1 MEPKFNLWIEHNGV
15 VVLSEWRVKLLE
27 AIDQTGSISR
37 AAEHMKVTYHRAWEK
52 LHEMEEGLGYKLL
65 DAQVGGAG
73 GGGAELTDRARDLVK
88 RFRAFEQ
95 GLHDEIDDRFEA
107 TFASLA
113 K

>member
-37 AAEHMKVTYHRAWEK
+37 AVDKMKVTYHRAWEK
-52 LHEMEEGLGYKLL
+52 LHEMEQGLGYKVV

-73 GGGAELTDRARDLVK
+73 GGGAELTDKGRDLIK
-88 RFRAFEQ
+88 RFRKLDQ
-95 GLHDEIDDRFEA
+95 GLSDEIDQRFDEA
-107 TFASLA
+107 F

>member
-37 AAEHMKVTYHRAWEK
+37 AAERMKVTYHRAWEK
-52 LHEMEEGLGYKLL
+52 IHEMEEGLGEKLI

-73 GGGAELTDRARDLVK
+73 GGGAELTAKGRDLIK
-88 RFRAFEQ
+88 RFRQLDQ
-95 GLHDEIDDRFEA
+95 GLSDEIDQRFEEA
-107 TFASLA
+107 F

>member
-37 AAEHMKVTYHRAWEK
+37 AAERMKVTYHRAWEK
-52 LHEMEEGLGYKLL
+52 IHEMEEGLGEKLI

-73 GGGAELTDRARDLVK
+73 GGGAELTAKGRDLIK
-88 RFRAFEQ
+88 RFRQ
-95 GLHDEIDDRFEA
+95 LDLGLSDEIDQRFEVA
-107 TFASLA
+107 F

>member
-15 VVLSEWRVKLLE
+15 VVLSEWRVRMLD

-52 LHEMEEGLGYKLL
+52 LHEMEEGLGYKLVE
-65 DAQVGGAG
+65 AQVGGVG
-73 GGGAELTDRARDLVK
+73 GGGAELTPQGRALMK
-88 RFRAFEQ
+88 QFRALSQ
-95 GLHDEIDDRFEA
+95 GLVDEIDQRFDEV
-107 TFASLA
+107 F

>member
-37 AAEHMKVTYHRAWEK
+37 AAEKMKVTYHRAWEK
-52 LHEMEEGLGYKLL
+52 LHEMEEGLGYKLIN
-65 DAQVGGAG
+65 AQVGGAG
-73 GGGAELTDRARDLVK
+73 GGGDLMK

-95 GLHDEIDDRFEA
+95 GLRDEIDDRFEA
-107 TFASLA
+107 AFASLA
-113 K
+113 

>member
-15 VVLSEWRVKLLE
+15 VVLSEWRVRLLD

-52 LHEMEEGLGYKLL
+52 LHEMEDGLGYKLVE
-65 DAQVGGAG
+65 AQVGGVG
-73 GGGAELTDRARDLVK
+73 GGGAELTPQGRALMK
-88 RFRAFEQ
+88 QFRALSQ
-95 GLHDEIDDRFEA
+95 GLVDEIDQRFDEV
-107 TFASLA
+107 F

>member
-27 AIDQTGSISR
+27 SIDQTGSISR
-37 AAEHMKVTYHRAWEK
+37 AAEKMKVTYHRAWEK

-73 GGGAELTDRARDLVK
+73 GGGAELTERGRDLVK

-95 GLHDEIDDRFEA
+95 GLSDEIDDRFEG
-107 TFASLA
+107 TFASLT
-113 K
+113 